1 MKKEKIEEKEEQ
13 EEIVEGEEKVE
24 KKKKREGVVAKRK
37 ALKQKDKIARWSG
50 FILLLLVLIFG
61 FLLWVAGEAGI

>member
-1 MKKEKIEEKEEQ
+1 MRSKKEEIQDELEVGEQDEKLL
-13 EEIVEGEEKVE
+13 
-24 KKKKREGVVAKRK
+24 KKKKRGEGVEKRK

-61 FLLWVAGEAGI
+61 FLLWVAGEMGV